1 MNQLVKASVH
11 VFHKVPVSAFK
22 DPPSLLMAEVGRA
35 PMKLADCS
43 GASFSVSSP
52 GEIASQ
58 PT

>member
-11 VFHKVPVSAFK
+11 VFRKVPVSVHSK
-22 DPPSLLMAEVGRA
+22 TLSLLMAEVGRA